1 MHRRLNPERCSRRW
15 PANRAGTAASTLF
28 AQPSP
33 IFGRS
38 ASRTGIGIRWFG
50 RFEAKSATLGSCP
63 DVVVHST
70 LSVNADVTLR
80 EDRPGTEATPNAAGG
95 GLPDLYTQLIK
106 LADLREKS
114 ILTDA
119 EFESAKGKLLNPE
132 TLTPMDIY
140 TELLKLDDLRKRG
153 ILTVLEFETEKG
165 KLLNPPKA
173 PEAADGG

>member
-1 MHRRLNPERCSRRW
+1 M
-15 PANRAGTAASTLF
+15 
-28 AQPSP
+28 
-33 IFGRS
+33 
-38 ASRTGIGIRWFG
+38 
-50 RFEAKSATLGSCP
+50 
-63 DVVVHST
+63 
-70 LSVNADVTLR
+70 
-80 EDRPGTEATPNAAGG
+80 
-95 GLPDLYTQLIK
+95 PDLYTQLIK